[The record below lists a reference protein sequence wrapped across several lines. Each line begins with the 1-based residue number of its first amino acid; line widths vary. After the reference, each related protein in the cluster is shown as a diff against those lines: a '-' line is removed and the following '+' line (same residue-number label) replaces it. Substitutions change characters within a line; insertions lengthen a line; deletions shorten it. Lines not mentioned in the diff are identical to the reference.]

1 MTKHKY
7 NCKYRTLP
15 IQLFDDDGTILYD
28 CLYIRSNLDTD
39 SLYIHDKLRFSRK
52 YIIGFPICYDF
63 TDTKCEEA
71 VRCRVIDLMQKN
83 PNFSSSELVKI
94 TGHSK
99 PTIIRHYM
107 ILKRKVWYGEFDS
120 HNAL

>member
-1 MTKHKY
+1 M
-7 NCKYRTLP
+7 
-15 IQLFDDDGTILYD
+15 
-28 CLYIRSNLDTD
+28 
-39 SLYIHDKLRFSRK
+39 
-52 YIIGFPICYDF
+52 
-63 TDTKCEEA
+63 
-71 VRCRVIDLMQKN
+71 IDLMQKN